1 VVRIPPAPPVA
12 VPVDVAEPELV
23 LVPVLVLVLE
33 ADVVLVPVPVL
44 VAAHHTQTR
53 TQMIPRET
61 QQTRHWLADSHNPNG
76 SLPEDV
82 LVDVAELVSDPGH
95 V

>member
-1 VVRIPPAPPVA
+1 MITKPPSPPVA
-12 VPVDVAEPELV
+12 VLVDVAEPELV

-44 VAAHHTQTR
+44 VAAHQTQTR
-53 TQMIPRET
+53 TQVITRET
-61 QQTRHWLADSHNPNG
+61 HARSHNPNG
-76 SLPEDV
+76 SLPEVV